1 MEEKRLEE
9 LAVRLGT
16 PAFVFDTDVLE
27 KRADWIAKEIR
38 PAKLCFA
45 IKANPF
51 LIGALDRHVE
61 RYEVCSPGEFH
72 ICVKNGV
79 DMDKIVLSGVNKEY
93 EDVLY
98 AMEQGVVHYTAESKL
113 QFDLVDRC
121 AGELNRTVEILLR
134 VTSGNQFGMSEEDVI
149 DLIRDRENHPHL
161 VIMGLQYFTGTQKK
175 VMKKIAGE
183 VAYIEDLVR
192 RLQEEEGFVSRTLEF
207 GPGLGVPYFTKD
219 DLEEDVR
226 LMEEFAELFRE
237 PRPYELIFEMG
248 RFLTA
253 SCGYY
258 LTKIMDQKKNDAVNV
273 LIVDGGIHHVNYYGQ
288 NMAMK
293 TPVLS
298 YFPQHPLED
307 REEEWTVYGSL
318 CTVADILL
326 KKLRLCDARVG
337 DYLVFH
343 NIGAYSVTEGIYL
356 FLSRKL
362 PKIYLYSEK
371 QGARLLRAGLDTW
384 TLNTWNQEDEE

>member
-1 MEEKRLEE
+1 MNERKLEE
-9 LAVRLGT
+9 LAQTLGT
-16 PAFVFDTDVLE
+16 PAFVFDTDRLKE
-27 KRADWIAKEIR
+27 RAEWIREQIR

-51 LIGALDRHVE
+51 LIKALDEQAE

-72 ICVKNGV
+72 ICVKNGLNMGKV
-79 DMDKIVLSGVNKEY
+79 VLSGVNKEY
-93 EDVLY
+93 EDVRY
-98 AMEQGVVHYTAESKL
+98 AMEQGVVHYTAESVG
-113 QFDLVDRC
+113 QFRLVHRC
-121 AGELNRTVEILLR
+121 AKKAGKKVEILLR
-134 VTSGNQFGMSEEDVI
+134 VTSGNQFGMSEADVI
-149 DLIRDRENHPHL
+149 ELIREREQYPCL
-161 VIMGLQYFTGTQKK
+161 DIVGVQYFTGTQKK

-183 VAYIEDLVR
+183 VEYIEDFIR
-192 RLQEEEGFVSRTLEF
+192 RLREEEGYETRVLEF

-219 DLEEDVR
+219 DPEEDVR
-226 LMEEFAELFRE
+226 LLGEFMELFRE
-237 PRPYELIFEMG
+237 ERPYELVFEMG

-258 LTKIMDQKKNDAVNV
+258 MTKIMDQKKNDAVHV
-273 LIVDGGIHHVNYYGQ
+273 CIVDGGINHVNYYGQ

-298 YFPQHPLED
+298 YFPQHPPEKEE
-307 REEEWTVYGSL
+307 EEEWTVYGSL

-326 KKLRLCDARVG
+326 KKLPLRDARVG

-362 PKIYLYSEK
+362 PKVYLYSEEK
-371 QGARLLRAGLDTW
+371 GPELLRDGLDTW
-384 TLNTWNQEDEE
+384 NLNT